1 MTATVKPVQRR
12 YTRSIDAGRFPRLPG
27 LPELELNRMAVFWR
41 PIIDMRDSEFAPMRL
56 KLIQPV
62 SRWLAEPESA
72 PRCWF
77 AMIGVAGLRHQV
89 LRHAG
94 LDEYEATD
102 PTRLPERLR
111 SPQWQTL
118 VEALQRYDSL
128 DHVTRSLVIFQLAQ
142 LSYCKF
148 VVDSIGIVAPTGD
161 PTHDRYA
168 YDVARVHARYPG
180 SVELALRVFAEL
192 AEHSNDPQLA
202 LASAAQGIGH
212 GIRNGNQI
220 VTARRFDALG
230 RAVLSREMPSGWYD
244 TLVRSRFHR
253 AVALLR
259 LAERDPGQ
267 MRAEV
272 QLADALS
279 EELFSAEPTGT
290 ERLLALENKRI
301 LLESQIKAVA
311 RARGPETA
319 DQVAALCNQ
328 LLAIDPYCVDARLV
342 VGDGYATIG
351 DFRQAAFWYTK
362 AGELCTGAGA
372 LGWFRAGQ
380 SYDALGDRGSAVN
393 AMGRCL
399 ELDTTATEARSYLEE
414 LNGSA
419 RQ

>member
-12 YTRSIDAGRFPRLPG
+12 YTRSVDAGRFPRLPG
-27 LPELELNRMAVFWR
+27 LPELELNRLAIFWR
-41 PIIDMRDSEFAPMRL
+41 PIIDMSDSDFAPMRL
-56 KLIQPV
+56 RLIQPV
-62 SRWLAEPESA
+62 SRWLAEPGSA

-77 AMIGVAGLRHQV
+77 AMIGVSGLRQQV
-89 LRHAG
+89 VRHSG
-94 LDEYEATD
+94 LTEYEAAD
-102 PTRLPERLR
+102 PTLLPARLQ
-111 SPQWQTL
+111 SPQWRIL
-118 VEALQRYDSL
+118 VDALRRYDTL
-128 DHVTRSLVIFQLAQ
+128 DDATRSLVIFQLAQ

-148 VVDSIGIVAPTGD
+148 VIDTIGIIAPTGD

-168 YDVARVHARYPG
+168 YDVARVYARHPG
-180 SVELALRVFAEL
+180 YAQPALRVFAEL
-192 AEHSNDPQLA
+192 AEHPADPQLA

-220 VTARRFDALG
+220 DVARRFDALG
-230 RAVLSREMPSGWYD
+230 RAVLARGMPSGWYD
-244 TLVRSRFHR
+244 KLVRSRFHR

-259 LAERDPGQ
+259 LAERDPGR

-279 EELFSAEPTGT
+279 DELFSAEPTGI

-301 LLESQIKAVA
+301 ILESQIKAAA

-319 DQVAALCNQ
+319 EQVTALCNQ
-328 LLAIDPYCVDARLV
+328 LLEIDPYCVDARLV

-351 DFRQAAFWYTK
+351 EYAQAAYWYTK

-380 SYDALGDRGSAVN
+380 AYQALGDRAGAAN

-399 ELDTTATEARSYLEE
+399 ELDTTATEARCYLQE
-414 LNGSA
+414 LNGPS